1 VTNAPQKP
9 DIARKSR
16 AKRAET
22 PDKRLISRDRRCE
35 TSICDALR
43 IMSAID
49 FDELQWARIRDAR
62 RFCTASRAT
71 IYNWIADGL
80 IRSRRINGARYIDME
95 SLRRLFAKAPE
106 KPPKKVSR
114 EMTLRALKSADARA
128 KE

>member
-1 VTNAPQKP
+1 VTNTPQKR

-22 PDKRLISRDRRCE
+22 PDKRLITRDRRCE

-80 IRSRRINGARYIDME
+80 IRSRRIKGARYIDME
-95 SLRRLFAKAPE
+95 SLRRLFETASERPSKR
-106 KPPKKVSR
+106 VSR
-114 EMTLRALKSADARA
+114 EMQKRGKFAA
-128 KE
+128 